1 MGHLLLT
8 AKKVAKEQK
17 LEEGYR
23 IVLNEGK
30 NGGQCIDNLFIHVIG
45 GTQLTWPPLN
55 KQDQETNQSQSH

>member
-23 IVLNEGK
+23 IVMNEGK
-30 NGGQCIDNLFIHVIG
+30 NSG
-45 GTQLTWPPLN
+45 
-55 KQDQETNQSQSH
+55 